1 MGSMLLIRILRIKE
15 GKDTE
20 LGTIRSS
27 HKVVTMD
34 GETTEEAEYVGGSKE
49 MQRHMPALC
58 LLGQAV
64 FLPVPGGRKL

>member
-1 MGSMLLIRILRIKE
+1 MLLIRILRIKE

-34 GETTEEAEYVGGSKE
+34 GETTEEAEYVGG
-49 MQRHMPALC
+49 
-58 LLGQAV
+58 
-64 FLPVPGGRKL
+64 